1 MKKRYSM
8 ILMIVSVIFAAT
20 GIVKAVDVIVPH
32 VFVSGTPAKASEVN
46 ANFETLADAV
56 NDKADA
62 SDVVEL
68 ETLLNNKLD
77 STGGTMTG
85 DLTVPRLAYS
95 TARTHRV
102 TVSGDLFRPRLS
114 TDAYSSGFGNGGAR
128 ITTADSTGSMMA
140 QANLPD
146 GAVITSITYHIYD
159 NDPTN
164 DLKMNTY
171 VQNFSAS
178 YLPLHTNTVIAS
190 TGASA
195 TVQSFSV
202 TPSANQ
208 TVNNNGQALV
218 IFAYPLTNN
227 SSKWSANLLIRGV
240 TFTYTLNEA
249 P

>member
-56 NDKADA
+56 NDKVDIA
-62 SDVVEL
+62 
-68 ETLLNNKLD
+68 
-77 STGGTMTG
+77 GGTMTG

-102 TVSGDLFRPRLS
+102 AVSGDLFRPRLS
-114 TDAYSSGFGNGGAR
+114 TDAYSSGFGMGGSR
-128 ITTADSTGSMMA
+128 ITNADSTGSMMA

-164 DLKMNTY
+164 DLKMYTY
-171 VQNFSAS
+171 VQNFSGS
-178 YLPLHTNTVIAS
+178 YLPLHTSTVIAS
-190 TGASA
+190 TGASD

-227 SSKWSANLLIRGV
+227 SSKWSSNLLIRGV